1 MAKIYGQLEKAQL
14 ENLSADPTP
23 ASTGLTYWNTTL
35 VNPRVYDGTTW
46 QNISLGSSSVP
57 TMNVRA
63 SEGAG
68 TTTLTAADNPNQ
80 KFDLSAGRNVNLPT
94 TSISKGDIWT
104 ISNPNPFQLK
114 IRASDA
120 SDIIFSWGSGV
131 TLVALVNAPA
141 TNTDW
146 AVVEHDVIYGR
157 KLTTYTPTI
166 SSGSVT
172 SLVNVG
178 WSRVSIDVMYIH
190 GFIQFGSGSSGTN
203 ALSVSFPAPG
213 GVALTFD
220 TFIQGQ
226 GDNLGSANVNFNG
239 TPTGAL
245 FGGFTTVSGVGTATD
260 LTFYSGY
267 STSADATIGGN
278 SGVVPV
284 LEGHLN
290 TLNSYISFNAY
301 VRIAE
306 WKES

>member
-120 SDIIFSWGSGV
+120 SDIIFSWGSE
-131 TLVALVNAPA
+131 TALVALI
-141 TNTDW
+141 NTPITSSDW
-146 AVVEHDVIYGR
+146 AVVRKEVLYG
-157 KLTTYTPTI
+157 TEIINYTPTFPA
-166 SSGSVT
+166 
-172 SLVNVG
+172 NVDAAG
-178 WSRVSIDVMYIH
+178 GTVKAWWQRT
-190 GFIQFGSGSSGTN
+190 GFQRMKLHVGIQFGPATVASGLYTASIPSGFTID
-203 ALSVSFPAPG
+203 VSHD
-213 GVALTFD
+213 V
-220 TFIQGQ
+220 
-226 GDNLGSANVNFNG
+226 LGSAAPMGWATAFQSGRFLPGIPAWNTSTDITVWSTYNVTSFG
-239 TPTGAL
+239 PSGLQMTQTPIL
-245 FGGFTTVSGVGTATD
+245 NATD
-260 LTFYSGY
+260 YIEFEADLT
-267 STSADATIGGN
+267 I
-278 SGVVPV
+278 V
-284 LEGHLN
+284 EW
-290 TLNSYISFNAY
+290 
-301 VRIAE
+301 AE
-306 WKES
+306 I